1 VGFLVRHCHRR
12 CTRKNY
18 HVNNKYKMELINYP
32 IPCRERCAA
41 NDGDTAVAAISIV
54 RNERGRSLIRP
65 VTIAVAVAVAF
76 AAAVVVSR
84 STTGC
89 CVDASASHPLD
100 SASAS

>member
-32 IPCRERCAA
+32 IPRRKRRAA

-54 RNERGRSLIRP
+54 HNERGRSLICP
-65 VTIAVAVAVAF
+65 
-76 AAAVVVSR
+76 VSR
-84 STTGC
+84 RRGSLSFDGW
-89 CVDASASHPLD
+89 LLR
-100 SASAS
+100 